1 MTVGQIALG
10 IALFAIAGA
19 VLYVWGLKKSV
30 NQREDLQRSLL
41 SACGSRVVRRAK
53 KQGGSITRA
62 EIAALIEGLSVGPF
76 WSRSRVRVQSGEKAA
91 DQVIAFLLGQ
101 QYLKA
106 AGKNIYRLKK

>member
-1 MTVGQIALG
+1 MTVGQIMLG

-30 NQREDLQRSLL
+30 HQREDLQRSLL

-53 KQGGSITRA
+53 KQGSITRA
-62 EIAALIEGLSVGPF
+62 EISALIEGLSVGPF

-101 QYLKA
+101 QYHDA
-106 AGKNIYRLKK
+106 AGDDTYRVKK